1 MRRKKGWMKLKVKK
15 IRQETPDTET
25 FFFVNEEEDERA
37 FDYIAGQYLT
47 FRFDDI
53 GDKPLVRSYTMS
65 SSPKKHDEA
74 LVSVKRVYKGVVSN
88 WMCDEIKEG
97 TILRA
102 RGPIG
107 KFCYLDGDNEHL
119 VMTAGGSGVTPFVS
133 IMLEHLETL
142 GQEGSPKKMTLIVS
156 YKSKNDLIL
165 WEDLKTINAVEGA
178 RVVTSLT
185 REDATSEG
193 FLQGRI
199 DDEMIAKV
207 MEGDYKNTTFMSC
220 GPIPMM
226 DLTVAHAK
234 ANGVPEEHCKVESFE
249 S

>member
-97 TILRA
+97 LFFRFPSNLR
-102 RGPIG
+102 RFGMV
-107 KFCYLDGDNEHL
+107 N
-119 VMTAGGSGVTPFVS
+119 
-133 IMLEHLETL
+133 
-142 GQEGSPKKMTLIVS
+142 
-156 YKSKNDLIL
+156 LIL
-165 WEDLKTINAVEGA
+165 TIIFT
-178 RVVTSLT
+178 VVIFSCESKVVSRLMADS
-185 REDATSEG
+185 RN
-193 FLQGRI
+193 FLLRHKSINELNNVLVLNQCVWIICCGLHCW
-199 DDEMIAKV
+199 V
-207 MEGDYKNTTFMSC
+207 YK
-220 GPIPMM
+220 
-226 DLTVAHAK
+226 K
-234 ANGVPEEHCKVESFE
+234 YR
-249 S
+249 